1 MFELKPEH
9 IVVRDEVTA
18 AAGTLAERLDVLH
31 ELHLHDDRLQRTVA
45 RATEVL
51 AGALDRLL
59 ECRRADGDLPDAGQR
74 EAAQIGAVGLRM
86 KTLFSEDTEAHVV
99 AADLIEHC
107 DDLLAKVDRARAF
120 AGASAAVDDAMAVM
134 REAAGQ
140 VRQAFQALC

>member
-1 MFELKPEH
+1 
-9 IVVRDEVTA
+9 
-18 AAGTLAERLDVLH
+18 
-31 ELHLHDDRLQRTVA
+31 
-45 RATEVL
+45 
-51 AGALDRLL
+51 
-59 ECRRADGDLPDAGQR
+59 
-74 EAAQIGAVGLRM
+74 M